1 MRRGT
6 ESGAPPE
13 RLLYLARELEMAEVE
28 IRSELAGIVRKIE
41 VPAGGVIKAD
51 EVLLI
56 LECMKMEIP
65 VLVPQGGKVKEILVA
80 EGAVIEEGEILA
92 VLER

>member
-1 MRRGT
+1 MRRGK
-6 ESGAPPE
+6 EGGVSSQ
-13 RLLYLARELEMAEVE
+13 RLLYPAREVEMAEIEV
-28 IRSELAGIVRKIE
+28 RSELAGIVRKIE
-41 VPAGGVIKAD
+41 VPVGGAVEAD
-51 EVLLI
+51 GTLLI